1 MSEDQNQAGARR
13 RPLLQAPA
21 IQALLLFVLGLV
33 AANVIDVLLQRAGL
47 SPLSPLQTSL
57 LHGVLAALLARLRGM
72 AVWWWLILLVFPV
85 AALAVGSLHLPP
97 WVFLVVF
104 LFMLVLF
111 WSTFRSQVPFYP
123 SGQRAWDAVA
133 ALLPQGRAI
142 RFMDIGSGLGG
153 AVLDLSRRR
162 PESEFTGIEI
172 APLPWLVSRLRAALA
187 GNRCRF
193 VRGDYLLLDFSDYDV
208 VFAYL
213 SPAAMVALWHKA
225 RAEMKPGTLLLSYE
239 FHIPGTTPDVVIE
252 PPGGGPVLHGWRM

>member
-1 MSEDQNQAGARR
+1 MSDLENHPGAGR

-21 IQALLLFVLGLV
+21 IQALLLFALGLV
-33 AANVIDVLLQRAGL
+33 GANVIDVLWQRAGF
-47 SPLSPLQTSL
+47 SSLSPLQTSL
-57 LHGVLAALLARLRGM
+57 LHGVIAALLARLRRM
-72 AVWWWLILLVFPV
+72 AVWWWLILLVFPL
-85 AALAVGSLHLPP
+85 AALLVARLHLPS
-97 WVFLVVF
+97 WMFLAVF

-123 SGQRAWDAVA
+123 SGRSAWDAVA
-133 ALLPQGRAI
+133 GLLPEGRVI

-162 PESEFTGIEI
+162 PESEFIGIEI

-193 VRGDYLLLDFSDYDV
+193 VRGDYLLLDFADYDV

-213 SPAAMVALWHKA
+213 SPAAMLALWHKA
-225 RAEMKPGTLLLSYE
+225 RAEMRPGTLLLSYE
-239 FHIPGTTPDVVIE
+239 FHIPGSTPDLVIQPE
-252 PPGGGPVLHGWRM
+252 GEGPVLHGWRM